1 MTSISTAVVGA
12 TVIDTERLT
21 LLPLRVAYAEEM
33 AAVLADPALYAHTG
47 GTPPTAEELR
57 TRYARQAAGSP
68 DPEVVWGTWMIGI
81 REEAQEEGQRSAESC
96 AGSSAG
102 HGPTGHVL
110 AGYVLAGYVQAT
122 IGPDG
127 DGRTAELAWVVGTA
141 WQGRGIATEAARGL
155 VRWLKGQ
162 GVRSLVAHIHP
173 DHGASAAVAKAVGLA
188 PTGERHDGEVRW
200 SGLCADH

>member
-47 GTPPTAEELR
+47 GTPPTVEELR

-102 HGPTGHVL
+102 HGPTGH
-110 AGYVLAGYVQAT
+110 VLAGYVQAT

-200 SGLCADH
+200 SGLALTADR